1 MSAEPI
7 DFKATLVEAIDE
19 TWRASAHPDPEDLE
33 RLRRGELEE
42 ERAEPLREH
51 LLGCRECM
59 TRWQSPEAF
68 AGASAG
74 ELERAAFW
82 RGLKPRLETRAGEPK
97 RTSRTSAATR
107 LQRFSPWLAAAC
119 LVAVAGL
126 SAWVR
131 TQQHE
136 LSRPRANAP
145 IYDLDAAFEPR
156 DGNTQELLEV
166 PAGIGFT
173 LVVTPNATTAAGPYE
188 LGIVDAS
195 GREVHTVRGL
205 VPRPVDRTFSLWLP
219 AGALAAGDY
228 RLELRGGGRQP
239 IESYRLRVAPDP

>member
-1 MSAEPI
+1 MSEGPI
-7 DFKATLVEAIDE
+7 DLKATLVEAIDE

-68 AGASAG
+68 ADAAVG
-74 ELERAAFW
+74 EFERAAFW
-82 RGLKPRLETRAGEPK
+82 RGLKSRIEADAGEPK
-97 RTSRTSAATR
+97 EASRTSVGSW

-156 DGNTQELLEV
+156 DGSAQELLEV

-173 LVVTPNATTAAGPYE
+173 LVVTPDAAAAGPYE

-205 VPRPVDRTFSLWLP
+205 VPHPVDRTFSLWLP

-239 IESYRLRVAPDP
+239 IESYGLRVASDP